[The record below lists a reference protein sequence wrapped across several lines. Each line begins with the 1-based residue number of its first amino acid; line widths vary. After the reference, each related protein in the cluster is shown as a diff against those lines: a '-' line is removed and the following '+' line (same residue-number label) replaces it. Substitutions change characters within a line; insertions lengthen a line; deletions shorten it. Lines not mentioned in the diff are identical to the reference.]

1 MEIIIEDKASKLLH
15 YFNLLLTFVFQIRLK
30 EKILNINL
38 KISNVLGFCKKIKVY
53 IKYYYSVLLMYL
65 FDKWHVNLQSVFC
78 HFKDILSI

>member
-65 FDKWHVNLQSVFC
+65 FDKWHVNSQSVFC
-78 HFKDILSI
+78 YFKDILSI

>member
-1 MEIIIEDKASKLLH
+1 MCKSNMEIIIEDKASKLLH
-15 YFNLLLTFVFQIRLK
+15 YFNLLLTFVFQIKLK

-65 FDKWHVNLQSVFC
+65 FDK
-78 HFKDILSI
+78 